1 MSTNLLSEIEAFLAE
16 TSMKP
21 YTFGMLAANNGR
33 LVERLRNGT
42 TTKKGRPVR
51 VWPETEMQVRAF
63 MVAER
68 QKRREA
74 A

>member
-1 MSTNLLSEIEAFLAE
+1 MSTNLLSEIEAFLSE
-16 TSMKP
+16 TGMKP
-21 YTFGMLAANNGR
+21 YTFGILAAKNGR
-33 LVERLRNGT
+33 LVERLRSGT
-42 TTKKGRPVR
+42 TEKNGRPVR

-68 QKRREA
+68 QKRSA